1 MDAAVE
7 CACVCV
13 CVCVFHVFTR
23 LLVVAA
29 DFRNHHAHLPLL
41 DINRVRVQ
49 NIDYLAVFQFG
60 GV

>member
-1 MDAAVE
+1 MDTAIDRV
-7 CACVCV
+7 CMCVC
-13 CVCVFHVFTR
+13 FHLFTR